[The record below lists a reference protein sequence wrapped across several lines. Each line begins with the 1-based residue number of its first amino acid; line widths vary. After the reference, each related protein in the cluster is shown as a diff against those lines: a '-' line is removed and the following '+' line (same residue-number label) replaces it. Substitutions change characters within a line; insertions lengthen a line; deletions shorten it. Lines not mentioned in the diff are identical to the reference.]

1 MFERR
6 LGTMIT
12 TEVYA
17 RRNLLAAAA
26 MATLAACAVV
36 PKAPV
41 SGPAT
46 PVPTPAPSQSE
57 LPSDSQHHRIALL
70 VPMSG
75 ANGAVGQSI
84 ANAASMALMDTNA
97 RNLRITNYDTAAGA
111 SVAAAR
117 AIADGNQLILGPL
130 LANDIPAVAGA
141 ARQGGVPLISF
152 SNDESAAGRNV
163 WVMGSLPGDSVRR
176 TVRFARSRGV
186 SSFAALVPKGEYGE
200 RASQALMT
208 ETRAAGGT
216 VAAMESYD
224 RSSASITAAASK
236 LRNRGPFDAIL
247 IADSGTLSA
256 RAAGVLKARGSAT
269 PRLLGTELWSGEK
282 GVTTS
287 PALAGAWFAAVSDN
301 RFPQF
306 VNSYRSRFGAQP
318 YRIATL
324 GYDAVLLT
332 LRVARDWKPGRA
344 FPTASLT
351 SSEGFLGLDGA
362 FRFGKNGVIDRAL
375 EVREVGSGT
384 AKVVSPAPTKFGS

>member
-1 MFERR
+1 VMFEGR
-6 LGTMIT
+6 LANM
-12 TEVYA
+12 VYA

-41 SGPAT
+41 SGPAA
-46 PVPTPAPSQSE
+46 PAPTPAPSQSE

-84 ANAASMALMDTNA
+84 ANAAAMALMDTNA

-111 SVAAAR
+111 GVAAAR
-117 AIADGNQLILGPL
+117 AIKDGNQLILGPL
-130 LANDIPAVAGA
+130 LANDIPAVAAA
-141 ARQGGVPLISF
+141 ARQGRVPLISF
-152 SNDESAAGRNV
+152 SNDESAAGRDV

-208 ETRAAGGT
+208 EARAAGGT
-216 VAAMESYD
+216 IMAMESYD
-224 RSSASITAAASK
+224 RSSASISAAASK
-236 LRNRGPFDAIL
+236 LRARGSFDAIL

-256 RAAGVLKARGSAT
+256 RAAALLKPRGVAA

-282 GVTTS
+282 AVSTT
-287 PALAGAWFAAVSDN
+287 PALNGGWFAAVSDS

-306 VNSYRSRFGAQP
+306 VKSYRTRFGAQP

-332 LRVARDWKPGRA
+332 LRVARDWKPGRG

-375 EVREVGSGT
+375 EVREVGGGT
-384 AKVVSPAPTKFGS
+384 VKVVSPAPTKFAN

>member
-6 LGTMIT
+6 LVQT
-12 TEVYA
+12 VY
-17 RRNLLAAAA
+17 RLRNLLAAAA

-36 PKAPV
+36 PKGPAP
-41 SGPAT
+41 SGPA
-46 PVPTPAPSQSE
+46 PAPTPAPSQSQ
-57 LPSDSQHHRIALL
+57 LPTDSQRHRVALL

-97 RNLRITNYDTAAGA
+97 QNLRITNYDTAAGA
-111 SVAAAR
+111 GVAASR

-130 LANDIPAVAGA
+130 LANDIPAAAAA
-141 ARQGGVPLISF
+141 ARQNRVPLISF
-152 SNDESAAGRNV
+152 SNDASAATRDV

-186 SSFAALVPKGEYGE
+186 NSFGALVPKGEYGE
-200 RASQALMT
+200 RASQALIA
-208 ETRAAGGT
+208 ETRAAGGS
-216 VAAMESYD
+216 VMAMESYD
-224 RSSASITAAASK
+224 RSAASITAAASK
-236 LRNRGPFDAIL
+236 LRTRGSFDAIL
-247 IADSGTLSA
+247 IADSGSLSV
-256 RAAGVLKARGSAT
+256 RAAGVLKPRGAAI

-282 GVTTS
+282 SVTTA
-287 PALAGAWFAAVSDN
+287 PALDGAWFAAVSDS

-306 VNSYRSRFGAQP
+306 VKSYRTRFGAQP

-344 FPTASLT
+344 FPTGALT
-351 SSEGFLGLDGA
+351 SAEGFLGLDGA
-362 FRFGKNGVIDRAL
+362 FRFDKNGVIDRAL
-375 EVREVGSGT
+375 EVREVGGGT
-384 AKVVSPAPTKFGS
+384 VKVVSPAPTKFGS

>member
-1 MFERR
+1 VMFERR
-6 LGTMIT
+6 LVQT
-12 TEVYA
+12 VYR

-36 PKAPV
+36 PKGPV
-41 SGPAT
+41 TGPAAPT
-46 PVPTPAPSQSE
+46 PTPAPTQSE
-57 LPSDSQHHRIALL
+57 LPNDAQRHRVALL

-97 RNLRITNYDTAAGA
+97 KNLRITNYDTAAGA
-111 SVAAAR
+111 SAAAAR
-117 AIADGNQLILGPL
+117 AIMDGNQLILGPL
-130 LANDIPAVAGA
+130 LADDIPAVAAA
-141 ARQGGVPLISF
+141 ARQGKVPLISF
-152 SNDESAAGRNV
+152 SNDESAAGRDV

-186 SSFAALVPKGEYGE
+186 GTFGALVPKGEYGE
-200 RASQALMT
+200 RASQALIA
-208 ETRAAGGT
+208 ETRAAGGN
-216 VAAMESYD
+216 VMAMESYD
-224 RSSASITAAASK
+224 RSSTSITAAANK
-236 LRNRGPFDAIL
+236 LRTRGPFDAIL
-247 IADSGTLSA
+247 IADSGSLSA
-256 RAAGVLKARGSAT
+256 RAAGVLKPRGVAS

-282 GVTTS
+282 AVTTM
-287 PALAGAWFAAVSDN
+287 PALSGAWFAAVSDS

-306 VNSYRSRFGAQP
+306 VKSYRTRFAAQP

-344 FPTASLT
+344 FPTTALT

-375 EVREVGSGT
+375 EVREVGGG
-384 AKVVSPAPTKFGS
+384 AVKVVSPAPTKFGN